1 MEQQQPKKK
10 KFNWLW
16 LIVAIVAIILLVQ
29 LATPSKTLP
38 TMTVDAFREAVGM
51 VKNEDGDGWH
61 QNVDANKIYGV
72 YKVDYTYYIVTQKT
86 FDELTFEQ
94 QKSLTNNG
102 SLLQKYASYTMYD
115 STGIV
120 REILADCQGVMVASG
135 ATPESWL
142 DWVMPVLYLIMIGGV
157 IFVLWRGMS
166 GKSGLG
172 NMTQNRA
179 TVVFN
184 GPTRFTD
191 VAGIDEEK
199 EQVAEI
205 VDFLRN
211 PKKYIDMGARIPKGV
226 LLIGQP
232 GTGKTLLAKAIAG
245 EAGVPFFS
253 LSGSDFSEMLVGVGP
268 ARMRDLFEQ
277 AKAHAPAIIFLDEL
291 DSIARMRG
299 VGASGVAE
307 ENEQTLNQLL
317 VQMDGFSKSEG
328 VIVVAAT
335 NRPDVLDPAILRPG
349 RFDRQIVVQVPDVEG
364 REKILKVHAK
374 NKPMGD
380 VDLQRVAKITSGFTG
395 ADLENLLNES
405 AIIAAKANHRKI
417 TMQDITEG
425 INKVIIGPQKK
436 SRIITK
442 EDQKI
447 TAFHESGHAIVA
459 KILMPDQLVQEVSI
473 IPRGMAAGYTL
484 TNDQN
489 EHNHQSLTMLKN
501 RLVMLLGGRCA
512 EQMFVGDICTGASND
527 IKVATELATN
537 MVTKWGMS
545 EKLGPLF
552 YGKED
557 EVALRV
563 YNHKQ
568 VSESLQS
575 TIDAEIKALINN
587 AMTQCQKLLREN
599 TDKVKVMAELL
610 LNNET
615 IYADDINLVMAGKT
629 VKDIE
634 TAIKTRRE
642 QQAKATTD
650 EKIAAL
656 MEQLEPLL
664 NRSLEIAQ
672 LHLEQKLVTEEHIS
686 QLKKHC
692 DLAREF
698 VRKQLKMPPIPTIDF
713 ASLEKYPSQLAAAAG
728 EPIVT
733 DTPLVLKPAEP
744 TTDQTNQP
752 TDTTTTA
759 KPTTPTKTP
768 AAKKTTATK
777 ANTSKPT
784 TNKRTKTNGTKP
796 ADQTAT
802 HQEPHDHE

>member
-1 MEQQQPKKK
+1 MEQQPKKK

-16 LIVAIVAIILLVQ
+16 LLVAIIAIILLVQ
-29 LATPSKTLP
+29 LATPNKTLP
-38 TMTVDAFREAVGM
+38 VMTVDSFRAAVGM
-51 VKNEDGDGWH
+51 VKNDDGVWEQKGE
-61 QNVDANKIYGV
+61 NTIYGV
-72 YKVDYTYYIVTQKT
+72 YKVEYTYYIVSNDVVK
-86 FDELTFEQ
+86 DLTVRET
-94 QKSLTNNG
+94 LNNNP
-102 SLLQKYASYTMYD
+102 SAMQKYASATLYD
-115 STGIV
+115 STGII
-120 REILADCQGVMVASG
+120 REILADCEGIKVASG
-135 ATPESWL
+135 AAPTSWL
-142 DWVMPVLYLIMIGGV
+142 DWVMPILYLIMIGGV
-157 IFVLWRGMS
+157 IFVLWRGMA
-166 GKSGLG
+166 GKSGLSS
-172 NMTQNRA
+172 MTQNRA

-328 VIVVAAT
+328 VIVLAAT

-380 VDLQRVAKITSGFTG
+380 VDLRHVAKITSGFTG
-395 ADLENLLNES
+395 ADLENVLNES
-405 AIIAAKANHRKI
+405 AIIAAKANHTKI

-436 SRIITK
+436 SRIITNDDK
-442 EDQKI
+442 KI

-459 KILMPDQLVQEVSI
+459 KILMPDQVVQEVSI

-484 TNDQN
+484 TNNQD

-512 EQMFVGDICTGASND
+512 EQIFVGDICTGASND
-527 IKVATELATN
+527 IKVATELATD

-568 VSESLQS
+568 VSEALQS
-575 TIDAEIKALINN
+575 TIDAEIKALITN
-587 AMTQCQKLLREN
+587 AMTQCQKLLRDN
-599 TDKVKVMAELL
+599 AAKVKVMAELL

-615 IYADDINLVMAGKT
+615 IYGDDINMVMAGKS
-629 VKDIE
+629 VKEIDQ
-634 TAIKTRRE
+634 AINTRRE

-650 EKIAAL
+650 EKINAL
-656 MEQLEPLL
+656 LGQLEPLL
-664 NRSLEIAQ
+664 ARAMEIAE
-672 LHLEQKLVTEEHIS
+672 LHLEQKLVTEEHI
-686 QLKKHC
+686 QKLKQHC
-692 DLAREF
+692 DLARDF
-698 VRKQLKMPPIPTIDF
+698 VRKNLKMPPLPTIDF

-728 EPIVT
+728 NPIIT
-733 DTPLVLKPAEP
+733 DTPLVVN
-744 TTDQTNQP
+744 T
-752 TDTTTTA
+752 
-759 KPTTPTKTP
+759 TTPTNAPKAEPKPANQTAP
-768 AAKKTTATK
+768 AAKTTKAASTTKTTAAKTTK
-777 ANTSKPT
+777 A
-784 TNKRTKTNGTKP
+784 TNKRTTTNAQPKSERKTETDRK
-796 ADQTAT
+796 
-802 HQEPHDHE
+802 PHDHE